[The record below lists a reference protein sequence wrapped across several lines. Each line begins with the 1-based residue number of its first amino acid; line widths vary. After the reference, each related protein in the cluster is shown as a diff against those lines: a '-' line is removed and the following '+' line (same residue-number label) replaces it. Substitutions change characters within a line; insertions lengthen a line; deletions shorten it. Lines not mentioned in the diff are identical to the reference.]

1 MRTKFHTLIPVLT
14 ILVAVG
20 GIPHARGE
28 DPNHSSAQES
38 NPLDRLREYREKGEL
53 EKMLVYA
60 EEQMR
65 NYPYETEMIQD
76 ELVSGYEAHYQLYKL
91 INYFQERLKN
101 DPMAVHPYKVLGQ
114 VFQRQEKTARALEM
128 YGKAAVLAPNDGD
141 VQRNLGEIYQGQG
154 AYDKAMVAY
163 KKAIQLQPADTHA
176 YSQVGKR
183 LCTHRQNRRDSPTGR
198 VLEAPSGRG
207 DGLYPPGRCI
217 LGGAFR

>member
-76 ELVSGYEAHYQLYKL
+76 ELVSGYEAHYQLYWTLDKMNGFWGRKRENGKTGQRKEL
-91 INYFQERLKN
+91 DTVSFSTMADWINN
-101 DPMAVHPYKVLGQ
+101 SVL
-114 VFQRQEKTARALEM
+114 
-128 YGKAAVLAPNDGD
+128 
-141 VQRNLGEIYQGQG
+141 
-154 AYDKAMVAY
+154 
-163 KKAIQLQPADTHA
+163 
-176 YSQVGKR
+176 
-183 LCTHRQNRRDSPTGR
+183 
-198 VLEAPSGRG
+198 
-207 DGLYPPGRCI
+207 
-217 LGGAFR
+217 